1 MALGRDDYELLVRRC
16 SAFVGVSATANV
28 IENGTE
34 RLGLGHP
41 PYTREQLAQRNTETY
56 QRALDREG
64 LRRRWHDALNAGV
77 VKQMTDGLK
86 APDGVLPRGFVL
98 ANTIAALF
106 MQALY
111 IALTILYSFGRGLGR
126 VRPQDFSTAAA
137 FVFGLAAVVSLPWAL
152 LGAWRLIRHG
162 TPERSIKQ
170 IGRAVLDCLEYE
182 GSIDRNVGEFRVYA
196 DHNQDG
202 TVYCWIGGG
211 TGQEQTFFLRAMKEV
226 LSPIGNP
233 RYLLTGRKIWRIFR
247 EDYFAVPDVLA
258 RKKEFAEEFARRW
271 NSRVGPVQLVF
282 TRTAEGRRLLLRAR
296 SHSLSSTFQK
306 HSERVSCWK

>member
-1 MALGRDDYELLVRRC
+1 MLASFVGSFVLSNQMRGRAIRVDSAKLQKTANVWHLVCVEPGLFGPGDDYELLVRRC

-41 PYTREQLAQRNTETY
+41 PFTRVQLAQKNVETY
-56 QRALDREG
+56 QRALDRDG
-64 LRRRWHDALNAGV
+64 LSRRWQDALNAGM
-77 VKQMTDGLK
+77 VKQMTDGLR
-86 APDGVLPRGFVL
+86 APDEVLPRGFVL

-111 IALTILYSFGRGLGR
+111 VALVLLYSFGRALGR
-126 VRPQDFSTAAA
+126 IRPQDFWTAAG

-152 LGAWRLIRHG
+152 LAVWRLIRHG

-170 IGRAVLDCLEYE
+170 IGGVVLESLEYE
-182 GSIDRNVGEFRVYA
+182 GSIDRNAGEFRVYA

-211 TGQEQTFFLRAMKEV
+211 TGQEQTVFLRALREV
-226 LSPIGNP
+226 LSPIDNLNRIAERFSCPP
-233 RYLLTGRKIWRIFR
+233 R
-247 EDYFAVPDVLA
+247 
-258 RKKEFAEEFARRW
+258 
-271 NSRVGPVQLVF
+271 
-282 TRTAEGRRLLLRAR
+282 
-296 SHSLSSTFQK
+296 
-306 HSERVSCWK
+306 